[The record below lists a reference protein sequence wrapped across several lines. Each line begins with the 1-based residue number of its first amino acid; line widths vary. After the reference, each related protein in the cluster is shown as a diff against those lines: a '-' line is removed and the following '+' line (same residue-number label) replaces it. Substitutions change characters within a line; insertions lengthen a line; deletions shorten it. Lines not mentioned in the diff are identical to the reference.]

1 MGNIVLLDDLTINK
15 IAAGE
20 VIERLAS
27 VIKEMVENSID
38 AGAKNIT
45 VEIKNGGI
53 SLIRIIDD
61 GKGIAED
68 DLEIAFER
76 HATSK
81 IRKAEDLAEVLTM
94 GFRGEA
100 LASIAAIS
108 NVEMVSRTANT
119 DIGHKIVVE
128 GGKILEKCE
137 AGCPVGTKI
146 TVQNLFYNT
155 PVRYK
160 FLKKDYTEAGYIEDA
175 IKKIALYNKNVAFKL
190 ISNGKTILQ
199 TNGNGDLKT
208 VIYSIF
214 GKEVASELI
223 DVEYTFDDMKVTGVI
238 GKPVIARAN
247 RQNQLF
253 FVNGRCIKDKN
264 LSAAAEQ
271 AYKGVIPVGRYGF
284 LVLNLEINPQKV
296 DVNVHPAKLEVRFE
310 DESAVFKV
318 IYHAIKSGLMEGELV
333 ANTEKP
339 VENRLNPDEDI
350 KEIKQNEVEEKEIK
364 KGFSS
369 LFKRKDET
377 DVDDEFAKNNTL
389 EEIFKFRQSLKD
401 IGVNPNPPV
410 TIEDTIKNVSNNENS
425 FEERKEIK
433 YGNTIVSSNT
443 KEIDA
448 TEVNEALK
456 DKRQEIIN
464 ALFGEKKETIEE
476 NNEISEEV
484 EKDNDKDVNTSEEK
498 NVFDIKYEPIK
509 FDSEKVESMINKAKA
524 HLQTFGENVIEK
536 VTNNFDKTQEIN
548 TDEVNSKVQEEMQ
561 KTQIIDSVN
570 SVKEELSQETIVI
583 NSEDV
588 KQAESETIILDENIN
603 DVLKANVDL
612 NVDIDN
618 AETTVVEEKENE
630 TESSLNID
638 SQAESNNN
646 VITENLIKAKLEYNN
661 NTEIIN
667 TDEVRK
673 KISAEYES
681 SPEFEAMYKK
691 TFGVDTMNVR
701 REKERIEAEKEKLN
715 VTNEL
720 DYANMNVFEDNE
732 GYESVNYKFVGI
744 AFNTYIII
752 EIKDEM
758 YMIDQHAAH
767 ERILYEIVKQNYY
780 SESNKDEQ
788 MLLMP
793 DIITLTHK
801 ELEIAKENID
811 MFARA
816 GFTFEEFGD
825 NTIKLVSVPGMCEDL
840 NTKQLFLDLLDEID
854 TVAVTARQEKEDKFI
869 ATVACKAAVKAKMKL
884 DIREVDALM
893 KELLS
898 LPNPFSCP
906 HGRPTAIKMTKIDME
921 KKFNRR

>member
-20 VIERLAS
+20 VIERPAS

-45 VEIKNGGI
+45 VEIKKGGI

-81 IRKAEDLAEVLTM
+81 IRKAEDLSEVMTM

-100 LASIAAIS
+100 LASIAAIA
-108 NVEMVSRTANT
+108 NVEMVSRTA
-119 DIGHKIVVE
+119 DSEIGHKIVVE
-128 GGKILEKCE
+128 GGRVLEQSE

-175 IKKIALYNKNVAFKL
+175 VKKIALYNKDVSFKL
-190 ISNGKTILQ
+190 ISDGKTVLQ

-208 VIYSIF
+208 IVYSIY
-214 GKEVASELI
+214 GKEIASELI
-223 DVEYTFDDMKVTGVI
+223 EVDYTFDDMRVTGVV

-284 LVLNLEINPQKV
+284 LVLNIEMNPQKV

-310 DESAVFKV
+310 DESSIFKIV
-318 IYHAIKSGLMEGELV
+318 YHAIKNALMDSELV

-339 VENRLNPDEDI
+339 VENKENPEEDI
-350 KEIKQNEVEEKEIK
+350 KEIKEEEKEDK
-364 KGFSS
+364 RGFTS
-369 LFKRKDET
+369 LFRRRDE
-377 DVDDEFAKNNTL
+377 DKEDDEFNKNNHL
-389 EEIFKFRQSLKD
+389 EEIFKFRQGLKD
-401 IGVNPNPPV
+401 IGVNPGPTV
-410 TIEDTIKNVSNNENS
+410 SIEDTIKNVANDVKEAAIDVT
-425 FEERKEIK
+425 EKVVDTVKEIK
-433 YGNTIVSSNT
+433 YGVTTITSNT
-443 KEIDA
+443 EEIDTGA
-448 TEVNEALK
+448 VNSAIKDQKSEILKGLFADRKQENNEVSENEGNK
-456 DKRQEIIN
+456 E
-464 ALFGEKKETIEE
+464 EKEENKIVETIE
-476 NNEISEEV
+476 
-484 EKDNDKDVNTSEEK
+484 
-498 NVFDIKYEPIK
+498 DIA
-509 FDSEKVESMINKAKA
+509 NKAKE
-524 HLQTFGENVIEK
+524 QIQNFISPENKE
-536 VTNNFDKTQEIN
+536 KTQEIS
-548 TDEVNSKVQEEMQ
+548 TDEVNRKIAEELQ
-561 KTQIIDSVN
+561 KTQILEAVKPEKVEVTDETIVLTEEERQKLPQETISLEVNVNDILKKEDEEPVELTEEDKEELESSEIVIDSV
-570 SVKEELSQETIVI
+570 EET
-583 NSEDV
+583 D
-588 KQAESETIILDENIN
+588 
-603 DVLKANVDL
+603 NV
-612 NVDIDN
+612 
-618 AETTVVEEKENE
+618 
-630 TESSLNID
+630 
-638 SQAESNNN
+638 
-646 VITENLIKAKLEYNN
+646 TENLIKAKMDLENTQMI
-661 NTEIIN
+661 NTEEI
-667 TDEVRK
+667 RK
-673 KISAEYES
+673 RISAEEYQS
-681 SPEFEAMYKK
+681 SPEFEEMYKK
-691 TFGVDTMNVR
+691 TFGVDPVNVR
-701 REKERIEAEKEKLN
+701 KERERLEAEKEKIN
-715 VTNEL
+715 VTGEL
-720 DYANMNVFEDNE
+720 DYANMNVFEDKE
-732 GYESVNYKFVGI
+732 DEYEPVNYKFIGI

-752 EIKDEM
+752 EIKDEL

-780 SESNKDEQ
+780 SDDNKDEQ

-801 ELEIAKENID
+801 EVNIAKENAD

-816 GFTFEEFGD
+816 GFSFEEFGE

-869 ATVACKAAVKAKMKL
+869 STVACKAAVKGKMKL
-884 DIREVDALM
+884 DVREVDALM